1 MKLTLCVLNVALP
14 AGLRYPPQTFL
25 LLYSPPPTGGS
36 SMCVHVHRIQNTRFE
51 QPQSPEC
58 LVFQPLRREGL
69 TYVLRSEDMLS
80 AKGKRERETY
90 REKVMEAR
98 GGRPHSPQSSAQ
110 QITQDATPPLPAR
123 FPSARCRESAHRLL
137 QSVPARKVLAAP
149 WRKSQGNL
157 F

>member
-1 MKLTLCVLNVALP
+1 MCFEC
-14 AGLRYPPQTFL
+14 GLASRAKV
-25 LLYSPPPTGGS
+25 PPPNLPPALLPPP
-36 SMCVHVHRIQNTRFE
+36 HRWIQYVCACAQNTKYTCFE